1 MKRFLF
7 SNSPADPIQSL
18 ALLTLRVGTGL
29 MMLLGHGWTKF
40 QSFDK
45 MKESFPI
52 PKIWILESWMN
63 HTTSLAA
70 TIFAEVVCSALIVI
84 GLATRPAAAVLAFTM
99 SIAAF
104 VVLREA
110 PYEKKELAIFYLLA
124 AVVLLI
130 SGAGRYA
137 IDARFSQQKKRTFR

>member
-1 MKRFLF
+1 MKQFLF

-40 QSFDK
+40 QSFDN

-137 IDARFSQQKKRTFR
+137 IDARFSQEKKRTFR